1 MKAMRRVILLSIVVL
16 LVTGL
21 LSGCRSFGRSAQMET
36 FKLTVLVEVDHSSF
50 QALGDERLE
59 AALADLGYADL
70 DELSEALI
78 RIVTIGDLDETYQR
92 DTIARFS
99 VVFDLEAYDRINSIL
114 CDNQYGYLAHP
125 FYYYELTDEDV
136 DGWYDVY
143 DEEKEEYTVYAI
155 VTMNTNKTITL
166 FWRLGPLG
174 WT

>member
-114 CDNQYGYLAHP
+114 CDN
-125 FYYYELTDEDV
+125 
-136 DGWYDVY
+136 
-143 DEEKEEYTVYAI
+143 
-155 VTMNTNKTITL
+155 
-166 FWRLGPLG
+166 
-174 WT
+174 